1 MPLVMHAPG
10 AVTLSVRY
18 VHKRKSDGAYFYYRR
33 IPVELKRHYPD
44 AGPFIRK
51 SLGTKDPTRAVARA
65 IEHTNRDD
73 AFWSRLRA
81 NGRCERRALISP
93 HAQSESNPRE
103 ILSTLLGGATHSQNV
118 IKGGNSGP
126 LLSEITEDYL
136 RHHAKGSTPTFIKVT
151 RLGMGAVL
159 TSVGD
164 LGLGDYTRD
173 HARQCRQHLLSAGN
187 RTTTISRQIPP

>member
-1 MPLVMHAPG
+1 MPLIIHAPG

-73 AFWSRLRA
+73 GFWSRLRA
-81 NGRCERRALISP
+81 NDRCERRALISP

-103 ILSTLLGGATHSQNV
+103 ILSTLAERHTANT
-118 IKGGNSGP
+118 
-126 LLSEITEDYL
+126 LLRGVTQDRCRARLPRITC
-136 RHHAKGSTPTFIKVT
+136 GT
-151 RLGMGAVL
+151 
-159 TSVGD
+159 
-164 LGLGDYTRD
+164 
-173 HARQCRQHLLSAGN
+173 
-187 RTTTISRQIPP
+187 

>member
-1 MPLVMHAPG
+1 MPLVMHASG

-73 AFWSRLRA
+73 GFWSRLRA
-81 NGRCERRALISP
+81 NDRCERRALISP

-103 ILSTLLGGATHSQNV
+103 ILSTLLGGATHSQHV
-118 IKGGNSGP
+118 IKG
-126 LLSEITEDYL
+126 
-136 RHHAKGSTPTFIKVT
+136 VT
-151 RLGMGAVL
+151 QDR
-159 TSVGD
+159 
-164 LGLGDYTRD
+164 
-173 HARQCRQHLLSAGN
+173 C
-187 RTTTISRQIPP
+187 